1 MARATPKE
9 ILETVPHIVERFYDE
24 NGRELGW
31 IADNFVVQTQK
42 EVDDILKEL
51 GKIWGESCARKARE
65 ELITNQA
72 RKGENYG

>member
-1 MARATPKE
+1 MARPTPKE
-9 ILETVPHIVERFYDE
+9 ILETKPHIVERFYDE

-51 GKIWGESCARKARE
+51 GRIWGESCARKACE
-65 ELITNQA
+65 QQFSEKT
-72 RKGENYG
+72 

>member
-1 MARATPKE
+1 MARPTPKE
-9 ILETVPHIVERFYDE
+9 ILETKPHIVERFYDE

-51 GKIWGESCARKARE
+51 GKIWGDSCDRKARE
-65 ELITNQA
+65 QQLSEKT
-72 RKGENYG
+72 